1 MATTLLCP
9 GSPRSGP
16 QLRHEQRPGA
26 PSGCAPALREWLD
39 GVSDAL
45 CMLPPQLRDY
55 RPFATTATRS
65 RLHLPGTT
73 GLRVRSPWPAAGE
86 EVFGTEECTH
96 PRVGSDDR
104 TALLE
109 RSLEFRGTTERVRSV
124 SLGSGWYHRPE
135 VPVARPTCA
144 PSCCSSSAGSSPPSA
159 LGHRSSSKCSGYVQD
174 TCKKLSQAL

>member
-1 MATTLLCP
+1 MCCRTRRTRAGARRGPQPECRVSAHDTCRVLLPPTGLAQWRQPCLCP

-73 GLRVRSPWPAAGE
+73 GLRVRSPWPAA
-86 EVFGTEECTH
+86 
-96 PRVGSDDR
+96 S
-104 TALLE
+104 
-109 RSLEFRGTTERVRSV
+109 
-124 SLGSGWYHRPE
+124 
-135 VPVARPTCA
+135 A
-144 PSCCSSSAGSSPPSA
+144 PSTRAMSRATLGFSATTTMVIMGS
-159 LGHRSSSKCSGYVQD
+159 VQSW
-174 TCKKLSQAL
+174 TQSFTIC

>member
-65 RLHLPGTT
+65 RLPLPGT
-73 GLRVRSPWPAAGE
+73 RSSRQGCNPAGE
-86 EVFGTEECTH
+86 SPAVSVARNGH
-96 PRVGSDDR
+96 VAMP
-104 TALLE
+104 LLGAGNQPSSAWCK
-109 RSLEFRGTTERVRSV
+109 RPG
-124 SLGSGWYHRPE
+124 RPE
-135 VPVARPTCA
+135 
-144 PSCCSSSAGSSPPSA
+144 A
-159 LGHRSSSKCSGYVQD
+159 LSRSGGCNRGV
-174 TCKKLSQAL
+174 

>member
-73 GLRVRSPWPAAGE
+73 GLRVRSPWPAAKVE
-86 EVFGTEECTH
+86 HPFPILKRVFGF
-96 PRVGSDDR
+96 RKVRNWG
-104 TALLE
+104 LE
-109 RSLEFRGTTERVRSV
+109 KIATRRF
-124 SLGSGWYHRPE
+124 
-135 VPVARPTCA
+135 VACGA
-144 PSCCSSSAGSSPPSA
+144 CGLVNLYMA
-159 LGHRSSSKCSGYVQD
+159 
-174 TCKKLSQAL
+174 

>member
-73 GLRVRSPWPAAGE
+73 GLRVRSPWPAADAENGLTDLFREELFGLYGE
-86 EVFGTEECTH
+86 LRHLDERIAHYDEKIEQIAQADERMQRLVTFTPSKT
-96 PRVGSDDR
+96 VGSWQP
-104 TALLE
+104 
-109 RSLEFRGTTERVRSV
+109 GWGWCQ
-124 SLGSGWYHRPE
+124 GSIPPAANQPCW
-135 VPVARPTCA
+135 
-144 PSCCSSSAGSSPPSA
+144 GSTNGAMFTYAS
-159 LGHRSSSKCSGYVQD
+159 
-174 TCKKLSQAL
+174 